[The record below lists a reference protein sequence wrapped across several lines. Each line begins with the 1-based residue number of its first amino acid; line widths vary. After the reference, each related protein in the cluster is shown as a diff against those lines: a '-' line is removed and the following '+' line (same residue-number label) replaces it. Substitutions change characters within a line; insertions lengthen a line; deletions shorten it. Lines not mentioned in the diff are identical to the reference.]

1 MTNIVTT
8 AYSLLLEVLA
18 IEKYE
23 DEIRFGEAYEKE
35 CQIFDLFN
43 KMTEE
48 EMEQYRALAAKHT

>member
-8 AYSLLLEVLA
+8 TYSLLLEVLA
-18 IEKYE
+18 IEK
-23 DEIRFGEAYEKE
+23 DETRFEEAYEKE

-48 EMEQYRALAAKHT
+48 EMEQYRALAAKHA